1 MKCTIRCE
9 LSKILKMIPILR
21 WKYTLI
27 MIIIMTI
34 ITFIITIIT
43 LSYPQNN
50 TQHNPQDSTVT
61 TPTTPTTWSLSIIW
75 SWFSFWDS
83 ELGIGRYLPRTIF
96 CKQSWTLE
104 NIPFGNLIVKTCLAI
119 YYLKWYYVKRS
130 DVLQYHM
137 MEKNIYYDIQH
148 GSTICCNGHVVT
160 SVTRF
165 VHQVV
170 LFIDIVK
177 SYNLFYI
184 QCIKILIVA
193 TGSQCTK
200 KNINF
205 CFHGTYHKKTK
216 SCRKHFWHRGR
227 NDNIWFV

>member
-9 LSKILKMIPILR
+9 LSRILMMIPILR

-50 TQHNPQDSTVT
+50 TQHNPQDSMVT

-96 CKQSWTLE
+96 CKQSWTLDFF
-104 NIPFGNLIVKTCLAI
+104 PLGNLIVKTCLAI

-137 MEKNIYYDIQH
+137 M
-148 GSTICCNGHVVT
+148 
-160 SVTRF
+160 
-165 VHQVV
+165 
-170 LFIDIVK
+170 
-177 SYNLFYI
+177 
-184 QCIKILIVA
+184 A
-193 TGSQCTK
+193 K
-200 KNINF
+200 KNTLWHSTWFNNMLQWTCSHVRDTF
-205 CFHGTYHKKTK
+205 CSPSRSVYRYSYIISFILYTVYKDTYCCHGFTVYKKNTEISAFMEPITKKTK

-227 NDNIWFV
+227 KW